1 MRCPTCP
8 HILVWDIE
16 TVPDL
21 AGYAAANGH
30 DGKNDDAIRAELG
43 EKFPK
48 HIYHSIICIGA
59 LIAHWDGDHWAVE
72 ALGAPHVGERS
83 EKELI
88 AAFVDRIAELK
99 PQLVTFNGS
108 SFDLP
113 VLRYRAMVH
122 KVPAIGLSARPYFH
136 RYTDDAVDL
145 CDVLSSFAPGAKC
158 TLHGLCRVTG
168 LPGKPSGING
178 AEVDKYFREGRLRE
192 IADYCESD
200 IVNTYRVWLRHE
212 LFRGTLTHAGQRV
225 GEAIL
230 QEFIDTRISTKPH
243 LRELIAT
250 RS

>member
-1 MRCPTCP
+1 MRDMP

-21 AGYAAANGH
+21 AGYAAAKGH
-30 DGKNDDAIRAELG
+30 DGRSDDEIRAELG

-59 LIAHWDGDHWAVE
+59 LIAHWDGDRWAVE

-122 KVPAIGLSARPYFH
+122 KVAAIGLSARPYFH

-145 CDVLSSFAPGAKC
+145 CDVLSSFSAGAKC
-158 TLHGLCRVTG
+158 TLHELCRVMG
-168 LPGKPSGING
+168 LPGKPDGING
-178 AEVDKYFREGRLRE
+178 AEVDQYFREGRLRE
-192 IADYCESD
+192 IADYCETD

-212 LFRGTLTHAGQRV
+212 LFRGTLTHV
-225 GEAIL
+225 GLEASETIL
-230 QEFIDTRISTKPH
+230 KQFIDTRIGTKPH